1 MIYLLTT
8 STDCDH
14 CTATCAKEFFYQQ
27 DCQAYMD
34 QRLEWAEGPTYF
46 EYITRR
52 EYEEFYP
59 TVRDGILEAFE
70 DGHAHCVYG

>member
-1 MIYLLTT
+1 
-8 STDCDH
+8 
-14 CTATCAKEFFYQQ
+14 
-27 DCQAYMD
+27 MD
-34 QRLEWAEGPTYF
+34 QRLDWAEGPTYF